1 MADLSGKKYLPMMMD
16 VTEKSILLIGA
27 GNACAEKLRTLL
39 SLDMQVTVISDSF
52 LPVFQNNDKLKLI
65 ERKYTV
71 GDMQNFDI
79 IYCGI
84 NDETERKKIRDEAET
99 LGKLINFVDRPLESD
114 FISAS
119 SLIYEN
125 FTIFISTYGKSPG
138 GAKKIRET
146 LEQKIS
152 LNSLN
157 KEIGEMIKKRR

>member
-1 MADLSGKKYLPMMMD
+1 MMD

-27 GNACAEKLRTLL
+27 GNACAEKLKTLL
-39 SLDMQVTVISDSF
+39 SLDMQITVISDSF
-52 LPVFQNNDKLKLI
+52 LPVFKNNDRLSLI
-65 ERKYTV
+65 ERKYAY

-84 NDETERKKIRDEAET
+84 NDETERKKIRTEAEKKN
-99 LGKLINFVDRPLESD
+99 KLINFVDRPLESD

-146 LEQKIS
+146 IEEKIS
-152 LNSLN
+152 LKTLN
-157 KEIGEMIKKRR
+157 DEIGEIIRKRNAVESY

>member
-1 MADLSGKKYLPMMMD
+1 MMD

-27 GNACAEKLRTLL
+27 GNACAEKLKTLL
-39 SLDMQVTVISDSF
+39 SLDMQITVISDSF
-52 LPVFQNNDKLKLI
+52 LPVFKNNDRLELI
-65 ERKYTV
+65 ERKYAY

-84 NDETERKKIRDEAET
+84 NDEETRNRIRTEAKERS
-99 LGKLINFVDRPLESD
+99 KLINFVDRPLDSD

-125 FTIFISTYGKSPG
+125 FTIFISTYGRSPG

-152 LNSLN
+152 LETLN
-157 KEIGEMIKKRR
+157 EEIGEMIKKRYAVQSH